1 MEMDM
6 EMDLEIDKLEKNELG
21 EGAGGITGIR
31 NFRHSP
37 DVEGFYR
44 FVYENDL
51 REEARVMLE
60 KVVTVLNR
68 SRKKQKKVNQ

>member
-1 MEMDM
+1 MEVDM
-6 EMDLEIDKLEKNELG
+6 ELDGEMDKLEKIDLAE
-21 EGAGGITGIR
+21 AAAATGFR

-51 REEARVMLE
+51 REEAKVVLE
-60 KVVTVLNR
+60 KVVSFLGK
-68 SRKKQKKVNQ
+68 SRKKKKLNQ